1 MKKNSIIIFTFFLFT
16 VIQAAAQKVYV
27 IKVREEIAPQMSHF
41 VELGLEAATIDSADY
56 IILDMDTYGGALTDA
71 DLIRTAILEY
81 PKPVYVFINKNAASA
96 GALISIACDSIYMDR
111 GSNIGSATVVDG
123 EGKPAPDKYQ
133 SYMRAMMRTT
143 AETNHRNPAIAES
156 MVGTVI
162 GTDSITVGKVTAFT
176 TSEAIANKYCEAEV
190 HSLDELYKRLHLD
203 KASIVTFELDTT
215 DEIINFFM
223 NPALR
228 GLLLLL
234 IIGGVYFELQT
245 PGVGFPLAAAIVG
258 IVLYFVPSYLNGLA
272 ENWEILIFFI
282 GAVLLILE
290 ITVIPGF
297 GIAGLTGL
305 TLIVASLILAALNN
319 IVFDFTFVP
328 EGDVYI
334 TSATVL
340 LSFTGGIVLVFV
352 AGNQFMKSAFF
363 NKISVQE
370 TFAASD
376 GYTSNFNTESLIGKQ
391 GTSYSVLRPSGKV
404 MIDGTIYDAY
414 SRGEF
419 IEEKKNI
426 EVIEQ
431 VGSSLKV
438 KEIHGE

>member
-1 MKKNSIIIFTFFLFT
+1 MRKYTLVLFAFLL
-16 VIQAAAQKVYV
+16 VIGFQCAAQKVYV
-27 IKVREEIAPQMSHF
+27 IKIREEIAPQMSHF
-41 VELGLEAATIDSADY
+41 VELGLEAATMDSADY
-56 IILDMDTYGGALTDA
+56 IIIDMDTYGGALTDA
-71 DLIRTAILEY
+71 DLIRTALLEY
-81 PKPVYVFINKNAASA
+81 PKPVYVYINKNAASA

-156 MVGTVI
+156 MVGTVV

-176 TSEAIANKYCEAEV
+176 TSEAIANNYCEAEL
-190 HSLDELYKRLHLD
+190 HSLEELYKRLHLE
-203 KASIVTFELDTT
+203 KATIVTFKLDTT
-215 DEIINFFM
+215 NEIVNFFM

-234 IIGGVYFELQT
+234 IIGGIYFELQT
-245 PGVGFPLAAAIVG
+245 PGVGFPLIAAIIG

-297 GIAGLTGL
+297 GVAGLSGL
-305 TLIVASLILAALNN
+305 TLMVASLILVALNN
-319 IVFDFTFVP
+319 NTFDFTFVP
-328 EGDVYI
+328 DGDIYI
-334 TSATVL
+334 TSGTVL
-340 LSFTGGIVLVFV
+340 FAFTAGIVLVFV

-363 NKISVQE
+363 NKISLQE
-370 TFAASD
+370 TLASSE
-376 GYTSNFNTESLIGKQ
+376 GFTSNFNTESLIGKQ

-404 MIDGTIYDAY
+404 MIDGMIYDAY

-431 VGSSLKV
+431 VGGSLKV
-438 KEIHGE
+438 KEIHV

>member
-1 MKKNSIIIFTFFLFT
+1 MKKNTLLLFAFLLFT
-16 VIQAAAQKVYV
+16 GFQAAAQKVYV
-27 IKVREEIAPQMSHF
+27 IKIREEIAPQMSHF

-56 IILDMDTYGGALTDA
+56 IIIDMDTYGGALADA
-71 DLIRTAILEY
+71 DLIRTALLEY
-81 PKPVYVFINKNAASA
+81 PKPVYVYINKNAASA

-156 MVGTVI
+156 MVGTVV

-190 HSLDELYKRLHLD
+190 HSLEELYKRLHLD
-203 KASIVTFELDTT
+203 KATIVTFELDTT
-215 DEIINFFM
+215 NEIINFFM

-234 IIGGVYFELQT
+234 IIGGIYFELQT
-245 PGVGFPLAAAIVG
+245 PGVGFPLIAAMVG
-258 IVLYFVPSYLNGLA
+258 VVLYFVPSYLNGLA

-290 ITVIPGF
+290 LTVIPGF
-297 GIAGLTGL
+297 GVAGLSGL
-305 TLIVASLILAALNN
+305 ILIVSSLILVALNN
-319 IVFDFTFVP
+319 NIFDFTFVP
-328 EGDVYI
+328 EGDIYI
-334 TSATVL
+334 TSGTVL
-340 LSFTGGIVLVFV
+340 LSFTAGIVLVFV

-363 NKISVQE
+363 NKISLQE
-370 TFAASD
+370 TFAASE
-376 GYTSNFNTESLIGKQ
+376 GFTSNFNTESLIGKQ

-404 MIDGTIYDAY
+404 MIDGAIYDAY

-419 IEEKKNI
+419 IEEKKHI

-438 KEIHGE
+438 KEIHG

>member
-1 MKKNSIIIFTFFLFT
+1 MKKNRLVLFVFLL
-16 VIQAAAQKVYV
+16 VIGFQATAQKVFV
-27 IKVREEIAPQMSHF
+27 IKIREEIAPQMSHF
-41 VELGLEAATIDSADY
+41 VELGLEAATMDSADY
-56 IILDMDTYGGALTDA
+56 IIIDMDTYGGALADA
-71 DLIRTAILEY
+71 DLIRTALLEY
-81 PKPVYVFINKNAASA
+81 PKPVYVYINKNAASA
-96 GALISIACDSIYMDR
+96 GALISIACDSIYMDQ

-156 MVGTVI
+156 MVGTVV

-176 TSEAIANKYCEAEV
+176 TSEAIANNYCEAEV
-190 HSLDELYKRLHLD
+190 HSLEELFKRLHLD
-203 KASIVTFELDTT
+203 KATIVTYELDTT
-215 DEIINFFM
+215 NEIVNFFM

-234 IIGGVYFELQT
+234 IIGGIYFELQT
-245 PGVGFPLAAAIVG
+245 PGVGFPLIAAMVG
-258 IVLYFVPSYLNGLA
+258 VVLYFVPSYLNGLA
-272 ENWEILIFFI
+272 ENWEIIIFFV

-290 ITVIPGF
+290 LTVIPGF
-297 GIAGLTGL
+297 GIAGLSGL
-305 TLIVASLILAALNN
+305 ILIVSSLILVALNN
-319 IVFDFTFVP
+319 STFDFTFVP
-328 EGDVYI
+328 EGDIYI
-334 TSATVL
+334 TSGTVL
-340 LSFTGGIVLVFV
+340 FAFTAGIVLVFV

-363 NKISVQE
+363 NKISLQE
-370 TFAASD
+370 TLSSKD
-376 GYTSNFNTESLIGKQ
+376 GFTSNFNTEPLIGKQ

-404 MIDGTIYDAY
+404 MIDGMIYDAY

-419 IEEKKNI
+419 IEEKKTI

-438 KEIHGE
+438 KEIHV